1 MPCSKT
7 FPRFVCKAK
16 QFPSVSIAPVSAIRK
31 ARDFRKLSGSS
42 SSPVFSHRRWRAV
55 VVSGR
60 AADPT
65 RPLPPGGRWV
75 AEEELD
81 FLALPK
87 VYEKAL
93 SIIKDPVQLELSLET

>member
-1 MPCSKT
+1 MWGLPTVERGWLSPGELKRY
-7 FPRFVCKAK
+7 FHERA
-16 QFPSVSIAPVSAIRK
+16 
-31 ARDFRKLSGSS
+31 FRLNRQVLGHGH
-42 SSPVFSHRRWRAV
+42 VFSHRRWQGV

-65 RPLPPGGRWV
+65 RPLPPGWRWV